1 ECHKPQTRKAFKST
15 EYVNVDVKDFS
26 LCSLFHLLF
35 ALQDARTNVKSIM
48 AKFNS
53 NPAEEVHN
61 RQVKIGG
68 QPSLVTKAAFE
79 KFTQLENAGLPVK
92 PSSFNK
98 PAPLKPPLGT
108 KPSLHNTSDKDP
120 KPPPLKNS
128 PVASKVAALAQAVSK
143 DAIERPGFPKPLG
156 PKPTERLKLEP
167 KPLFPKP
174 SENRLP
180 GSSTPL
186 KNETKPLG
194 LRPSLKP
201 ESQESEAKPV
211 FPKVKEKISAS
222 QENELKP
229 LFSKPPLREKPGLHP
244 GLKNEEEF
252 DKNVNLIRAPSGSG
266 GLKPKVNSFRTP
278 KEAEEKSN
286 SGMDS
291 TTGPFPPLKHVVNT
305 QSNLSP
311 VLQKSLAQQNEEGS
325 SSVTKNISRFNQED
339 SGSMS
344 GATSAKF
351 SLKAVTTGPWAN
363 NSEKEENDK
372 NVPKRK
378 TLPPLFKL
386 GPPPQ
391 KPSRPPTVDLEK
403 FQKNNGESS
412 NKFLSSGLPPP
423 LPPSIS
429 ATQTTAPQPPAPIPP
444 PPPPPPPGS
453 HPSAQAPPV
462 LPPRNIKPRPQEN
475 EENYDDAEFV
485 SGGTVNADEF
495 QNSEGETYEDI
506 NDMRKKNLASLPCL
520 KLLDIPNLSRDS
532 VHRLIGLVSP
542 IEVIHQARACT
553 DFKGGKNDLSFKQ
566 GDKIEIIRITDN
578 PEGKWLGRTRGA
590 CRYPMFCV
598 LDGYIKTTMVEID
611 YDSLRRKPRPSIN
624 IQPRQQDSDQEVYDD
639 VGDQDSISS
648 FFLSRFQVGFPPPP
662 SHDIY
667 DGVEDE
673 DDVPTR
679 GPSAKQTEKDSGD
692 SDVYDDVEPTD
703 LPPPPKEIS
712 SGINMKLSNFGK
724 PRSDERDS
732 QKIKKMEKEEKE
744 FRKKFKFEG
753 DIHVL
758 YSTTI
763 SRAPSQKK
771 RGSKDL
777 QVRPGESVD
786 VIKNVDDTRVLCRNE
801 DGKYGYVRRSCIVN
815 EDDEIYDDIADGC
828 IYDND

>member
-1 ECHKPQTRKAFKST
+1 
-15 EYVNVDVKDFS
+15 
-26 LCSLFHLLF
+26 
-35 ALQDARTNVKSIM
+35 M
-48 AKFNS
+48 AKFNN

-68 QPSLVTKAAFE
+68 QPSLVTKTAFE
-79 KFTQLENAGLPVK
+79 KFTQLENAGIPVK

-98 PAPLKPPLGT
+98 PAPLKPSLGT
-108 KPSLHNTSDKDP
+108 KPSLHNTSDKDA

-128 PVASKVAALAQAVSK
+128 PVTSKVAALAQAVSK
-143 DAIERPGFPKPLG
+143 EANERPGFPKPLG
-156 PKPTERLKLEP
+156 PKPTERLQQEP

-180 GSSTPL
+180 GSSMPL
-186 KNETKPLG
+186 KNDTKPPG
-194 LRPSLKP
+194 LRPGLKL
-201 ESQESEAKPV
+201 ESQESEVKPL

-229 LFSKPPLREKPGLHP
+229 LFPKPPLREKPGLHP
-244 GLKNEEEF
+244 GLKNGEESN
-252 DKNVNLIRAPSGSG
+252 KNVNLIRAPSGSVG
-266 GLKPKVNSFRTP
+266 IKPKVSSFRMP
-278 KEAEEKSN
+278 KEAEEKSI
-286 SGMDS
+286 SGTDS
-291 TTGPFPPLKHVVNT
+291 TTGPFPPLKHVVST
-305 QSNLSP
+305 LSNLSP
-311 VLQKSLAQQNEEGS
+311 VHQKPLPQQNEEGQM
-325 SSVTKNISRFNQED
+325 SVTKNISRFNQED

-351 SLKAVTTGPWAN
+351 VSSVKGATTGPWAN
-363 NSEKEENDK
+363 NTEKEEKDK
-372 NVPKRK
+372 NLPKRNV
-378 TLPPLFKL
+378 LPPLFKI

-412 NKFLSSGLPPP
+412 NKFPSSGLPPP
-423 LPPSIS
+423 SSS
-429 ATQTTAPQPPAPIPP
+429 ATQTAAPQPPAPAPAL
-444 PPPPPPPGS
+444 PPPPGS

-485 SGGTVNADEF
+485 SGGSVNADES

-506 NDMRKKNLASLPCL
+506 NDMRPTAREDERKKEKEERKKSGQEKKEQKEKEKKEQDIRKKF
-520 KLLDIPNLSRDS
+520 KLM
-532 VHRLIGLVSP
+532 GP

-578 PEGKWLGRTRGA
+578 PEGKWLGRTRGS
-590 CRYPMFCV
+590 Y
-598 LDGYIKTTMVEID
+598 GYIKTTMVEID
-611 YDSLRRKPRPSIN
+611 YDSLKRKPRPSIN

-648 FFLSRFQVGFPPPP
+648 GAQSTTGMGFPPPP
-662 SHDIY
+662 SPDIY
-667 DGVEDE
+667 DGVEDD

-679 GPSAKQTEKDSGD
+679 SVSQDEDKTDSWILKILKGKDYQKKSMRETTPKVCVTEDNRSPPGPSAKQTGKDSGD

-703 LPPPPKEIS
+703 FPPPPKEMS
-712 SGINMKLSNFGK
+712 SGINMKLPNFGK

-732 QKIKKMEKEEKE
+732 QKFKKMEKEEKE

-753 DIHVL
+753 DICIL

-763 SRAPSQKK
+763 SRAPSPKK
-771 RGSKDL
+771 RGSRDL

-801 DGKYGYVRRSCIVN
+801 EGKYGYVRRSCIVN